1 MTLTLE
7 VADEVPSGQRDAV
20 RRHFDGLSDHDVR
33 ATLRRAHGR
42 RGARP
47 FVIDA
52 SFNYDG
58 RTLAAHATGPSP
70 KTAAERAAD
79 RLQRQ
84 LRRVVDA
91 DVAQRDDPRTLRRAL
106 ADLALDEHAAPR
118 KPPEAREIVHR
129 RTYADH
135 PESTYEAISDLIDD
149 DELFHLFVHVRT
161 GEDVVVH
168 RIDYE
173 PRRVELLHPPHS
185 VLADETD
192 DIVLARPSRYSRPLT
207 LDQARAEMDIV
218 DHRFLYFTDA
228 DDARGK
234 VLYLRRDGDYGL
246 VEPE

>member
-7 VADEVPSGQRDAV
+7 VADEVAPGQRDAI
-20 RRHFDGLSDHDVR
+20 RRHFGGLSDHDVR
-33 ATLRRAHGR
+33 VTLRRAHGG

-47 FVIDA
+47 FVVDA
-52 SFNYDG
+52 SFNYEG
-58 RTLAAHATGPSP
+58 RTLAAHASGPSP

-84 LRRVVDA
+84 LRRVIDA
-91 DVAQRDDPRTLRRAL
+91 GVAQRDDPRTLRRAL
-106 ADLALDEHAAPR
+106 TDLALDEHAAPR
-118 KPPEAREIVHR
+118 KPPEDRQIVHR

-149 DELFHLFVHVRT
+149 DALFHLFVHVRS

-168 RIDYE
+168 RIDHE
-173 PRRVELLHPPHS
+173 PRRIELLHPPHS

-192 DIVLARPSRYSRPLT
+192 DVVLARSSRYSRPLT
-207 LDQARAEMDIV
+207 LAQARAEMDILN
-218 DHRFLYFTDA
+218 HRFLYFTDA

-246 VEPE
+246 VERE